1 MTASVFIDPVA
12 TGDAMLAVKAAALR
26 RETDALLGGDKSAV
40 TRGNAIITGNVTTV
54 NGVANA
60 TRNTSTPPGLTAW
73 RDAYFTFRDTVQ
85 AMSTTQSLPA
95 VVVSE
100 PASTSL
106 SGFKIPGTNIIV
118 PWLAV
123 VAVLGFAGVAWY
135 VVQKRGRSRA

>member
-1 MTASVFIDPVA
+1 MTAPVFIDPVA
-12 TGDAMLAVKAAALR
+12 TGDAMLALKAAALR
-26 RETDALLGGDKSAV
+26 RETDALLGGDRSAV
-40 TRGNAIITGNVTTV
+40 TRGNAIITGNVATV

-60 TRNTSTPPGLTAW
+60 TRNMVTPPGLTAW

-135 VVQKRGRSRA
+135 VAQKRGRSRA